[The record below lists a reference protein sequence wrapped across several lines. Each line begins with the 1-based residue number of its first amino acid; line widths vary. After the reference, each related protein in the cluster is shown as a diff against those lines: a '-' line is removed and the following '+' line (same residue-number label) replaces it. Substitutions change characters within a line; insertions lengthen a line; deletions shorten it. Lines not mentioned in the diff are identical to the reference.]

1 MQFLMQQIL
10 LHAEQTMPQ
19 SICTDLSVF
28 FCMKTWRYKPGSTS
42 VLFYFV
48 LLFYHAYMFIVLI
61 LPAYKWLPPFA
72 ADV

>member
-1 MQFLMQQIL
+1 MVSTQYRRGANF
-10 LHAEQTMPQ
+10 AFAG
-19 SICTDLSVF
+19 ICTLKRVGYFPSSLLSF
-28 FCMKTWRYKPGSTS
+28 I

-48 LLFYHAYMFIVLI
+48 LLLIMHMFIVLI

>member
-1 MQFLMQQIL
+1 MWHKFRISNFD
-10 LHAEQTMPQ
+10 AA
-19 SICTDLSVF
+19 CV
-28 FCMKTWRYKPGSTS
+28 GV

-48 LLFYHAYMFIVLI
+48 SLFIMHMFIVLI

>member
-1 MQFLMQQIL
+1 MIIPIVL
-10 LHAEQTMPQ
+10 LSFYPF
-19 SICTDLSVF
+19 I
-28 FCMKTWRYKPGSTS
+28 

-48 LLFYHAYMFIVLI
+48 LLFIMHMLTVLT